1 VSTLAALES
10 DELSSESEI
19 GCGRGRGGG
28 ASMDERRSEDMVVTR
43 EVSLSGTARWKRRE
57 FVSNQYRYY
66 SELLGFA
73 VAEVDVLAMFVVK
86 ERSDVAVGMCG
97 EV

>member
-1 VSTLAALES
+1 VSALAALES

-28 ASMDERRSEDMVVTR
+28 ASIDERRSEDMVATR
-43 EVSLSGTARWKRRE
+43 EVSQRYSKVETMWACQIAVRWVSGI
-57 FVSNQYRYY
+57 
-66 SELLGFA
+66 A
-73 VAEVDVLAMFVVK
+73 VAEVGVFAMLVVK